1 MSHELPDPSCSA
13 AEADQHFEEHPC
25 YQLNVSETSADE
37 GLEKLAAD
45 AARSNAQDAGR
56 LDLVR

>member
-1 MSHELPDPSCSA
+1 MRGLA
-13 AEADQHFEEHPC
+13 AETDQHFEEHPC

-37 GLEKLAAD
+37 GLEKLAAN
-45 AARSNAQDAGR
+45 AARSNAQNAGR